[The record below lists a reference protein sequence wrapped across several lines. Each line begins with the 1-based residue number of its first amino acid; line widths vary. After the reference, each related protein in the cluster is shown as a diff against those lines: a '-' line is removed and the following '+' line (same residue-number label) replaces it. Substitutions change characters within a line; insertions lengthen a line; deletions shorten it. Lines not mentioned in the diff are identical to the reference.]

1 MPKKKSEPPDRNLG
15 ANCIT
20 EKNPY
25 RTIKTS
31 LKSIIKNPII
41 HQKINDLVLRI
52 NPIVID
58 TYQFIRL
65 YCLHLFHQQRDIPD
79 LDSTFI
85 SYCMM
90 TLGERDARGR
100 QPHQSELLIELNQFY
115 EHEFQPIFNH
125 IKFDLK
131 LITYPLKYIQQTM
144 ETCLSVNLKEHFVKR
159 LLRFI
164 NIFADKY
171 YDEHVGVNKEK
182 NDEYTKTKR
191 DTIWKLKKAVLENK
205 SEDVPICLRNWFV
218 EQRPHLY
225 PEKINKTIPYD
236 CQVQPFRY
244 IKHSLY
250 MNQCYEEYNE
260 LIRIKM
266 LTALPSEMKELNQ
279 SIIKLFQP
287 LSLRNTCVPKYIT
300 LDTATLINLFA
311 EKGTKG
317 NLLEKVKENQEQVW
331 MTHFKMNKKLFT
343 SKDYVFNYTIQTD
356 GVGVSLLFKH
366 KSMVD
371 KKYGTKSKVKEV
383 DTSIPYIDDLSDA
396 QIEIMKSKK
405 IVTADPGKLYLL
417 YMMDDEGNELKYSC
431 KQRDTESLAKRNRRI
446 KQTNKKRSI
455 LNHEVNKSCPDII
468 ACETELSEYSSTTVD
483 VQKFKEFIKVKHE
496 TNIKVKTFYENELNR
511 KINWRTKVYRQKSED
526 KFLHSIETQFG
537 NKEDIVV
544 CIGDWSAK
552 QGSCIKGASTMGV
565 GLKRLVRKRYTTL
578 LLDEY
583 NTSKKCCHCWKDISN
598 ITIDGSKKFR
608 LLGCKHC
615 YNECNDKKEHIGSPE
630 DEPKSMFQSHRYFT
644 RDKNSCLNMLG
655 IVKHMIYNKRK
666 RPTEFIRGQ

>member
-1 MPKKKSEPPDRNLG
+1 MPPRRKPDPPDKPAG
-15 ANCIT
+15 ANCAQDKT
-20 EKNPY
+20 PY

-31 LKSIIKNPII
+31 LKSIIKNPEI

-52 NPIVID
+52 NPIVMD

-65 YCLHLFHQQRDIPD
+65 YCLHLYHNQRPIPD

-90 TLGERDARGR
+90 AMGERDARGR
-100 QPHQSELLIELNQFY
+100 QPLQTGVVKELNYFY
-115 EHEFQPIFNH
+115 ETEFQPIFNH
-125 IKFDLK
+125 TKFDLK
-131 LITYPLKYIQQTM
+131 LLTYPLSYIQQTM
-144 ETCLSVNLKEHFVKR
+144 ETCLTVNVKEHFCKR

-171 YDEHVGVNKEK
+171 YDETIGNEMEHTE
-182 NDEYTKTKR
+182 DYTKTKR
-191 DTIWKLKKAVLENK
+191 ETIWKLKKAMMENK
-205 SEDVPICLRNWFV
+205 PEDVPLCLRNWYN
-218 EQRPHLY
+218 EYRSKLY
-225 PEKINKTIPYD
+225 PDNITKTIPYD

-244 IKHSLY
+244 IVHSIY
-250 MNQCYEEYNE
+250 MNQCYESYNDM
-260 LIRIKM
+260 IRSK
-266 LTALPSEMKELNQ
+266 LVDVSPTEAKELNGQ
-279 SIIKLFQP
+279 IIKLFQP
-287 LSLRNTCVPKYIT
+287 LSLRSSCIPKYIT

-317 NLLEKVKENQEQVW
+317 NLLKKVSQNQEQVW
-331 MTHFKMNKKLFT
+331 LTHFKMNKKIFT
-343 SKDYVFNYTIQTD
+343 SKDYVFNYTLQTD

-366 KSMVD
+366 KTLVD
-371 KKYGTKSKVKEV
+371 KKYGSKVKEV
-383 DTSIPYIDDLSDA
+383 DNSIPYIYDCSPEQL
-396 QIEIMKSKK
+396 EVLKTKK
-405 IVTADPGKLYLL
+405 IITADPGKLYLL

-446 KQTNKKRSI
+446 KLTNKKRSL
-455 LNHEVNKSCPDII
+455 LNYQLNESCPDII
-468 ACETELSEYSSTTVD
+468 ACETELSAYSSSTVNIQLFKNYI
-483 VQKFKEFIKVKHE
+483 QKKHE
-496 TNIKVKTFYENELNR
+496 INIKVKPYYEAELNR

-526 KFLHSIETQFG
+526 KFLQRIENQFG

-565 GLKRLVRKRYTTL
+565 GLKRLVKKRYTTL

-598 ITIDGSKKFR
+598 IMIDGSKKFR

-615 YNECNDKKEHIGSPE
+615 RNDKEEHIGSPE
-630 DEPKSMFQSHRYFT
+630 DEPKSMFKSYRFFT

-655 IVKHMIYNKRK
+655 IVKHMIYDKNKR
-666 RPTEFIRGQ
+666 PAEFIRG

>member
-1 MPKKKSEPPDRNLG
+1 MPPKRKPDPPDKPTG
-15 ANCIT
+15 ANCT
-20 EKNPY
+20 QEKTPY

-31 LKSIIKNPII
+31 LKSIIKNPEI

-65 YCLHLFHQQRDIPD
+65 YCLHLYHQQRLIPD

-90 TLGERDARGR
+90 AMGERDARGR
-100 QPHQSELLIELNQFY
+100 QPLQTGVMKELNHFY
-115 EHEFQPIFNH
+115 ETEFQPIFNH
-125 IKFDLK
+125 SKFDLK
-131 LITYPLKYIQQTM
+131 LLTYPLSYIQQTM
-144 ETCLSVNLKEHFVKR
+144 ETCLTVNVKEHFSKR

-171 YDEHVGVNKEK
+171 YDEHVGSEVEHTE
-182 NDEYTKTKR
+182 EYTKTKR
-191 DTIWKLKKAVLENK
+191 ETIWKLKKAMMENK
-205 SEDVPICLRNWFV
+205 PDDVPVCLRNWFIMY
-218 EQRPHLY
+218 RPKLY
-225 PEKINKTIPYD
+225 PATITKTIPYD

-244 IKHSLY
+244 IVHSIY
-250 MNQCYEEYNE
+250 MNQCYEDYNNM
-260 LIRIKM
+260 IRVKM
-266 LTALPSEMKELNQ
+266 VDASPTETKELNSQ
-279 SIIKLFQP
+279 IIKLFQP
-287 LSLRNTCVPKYIT
+287 LSLRSSCVPKYIT

-317 NLLEKVKENQEQVW
+317 NLLKKVSENQEQVW
-331 MTHFKMNKKLFT
+331 MTHFKMNKKIFT
-343 SKDYVFNYTIQTD
+343 SKDYVFNYTLQTD

-366 KSMVD
+366 KTILD
-371 KKYGTKSKVKEV
+371 KKYGSKVKEV
-383 DTSIPYIDDLSDA
+383 DTSIPYIDDCSEEQL
-396 QIEIMKSKK
+396 EVLKTKK
-405 IVTADPGKLYLL
+405 IITADPGKLYLL

-446 KQTNKKRSI
+446 KLTNKKRSV
-455 LNHEVNKSCPDII
+455 LNHKLNESCPDII
-468 ACETELSEYSSTTVD
+468 ECETELSAYCSNTVNI
-483 VQKFKEFIKVKHE
+483 QLFKDYIKKKHEINQKVKSY
-496 TNIKVKTFYENELNR
+496 YEAELNR

-526 KFLHSIETQFG
+526 KFLQCIETQFG

-565 GLKRLVRKRYTTL
+565 GLKRLVKKRYTTL

-615 YNECNDKKEHIGSPE
+615 RNDKEEHIGSPE
-630 DEPKSMFQSHRYFT
+630 DEPKSMFQSYRFFT

-655 IVKHMIYNKRK
+655 IVKHMIYNKNK
-666 RPTEFIRGQ
+666 RPMEFIRG

>member
-1 MPKKKSEPPDRNLG
+1 MPPRRKPDPPDKPAG
-15 ANCIT
+15 ANCT
-20 EKNPY
+20 QEKTPY

-31 LKSIIKNPII
+31 LKSIIKTPDI

-65 YCLHLFHQQRDIPD
+65 YCLHLFHNQRPIPD

-90 TLGERDARGR
+90 AMGERDSRGR
-100 QPHQSELLIELNQFY
+100 QPHQTDVVKELNNFY
-115 EHEFQPIFNH
+115 ETEFQPIFNH
-125 IKFDLK
+125 TKFDLK
-131 LITYPLKYIQQTM
+131 LLTYPLSYIQQTM
-144 ETCLSVNLKEHFVKR
+144 ETCLTVNVKEHFSKR

-171 YDEHVGVNKEK
+171 YDEHVGSEVEHTE
-182 NDEYTKTKR
+182 EYTKTKR
-191 DTIWKLKKAVLENK
+191 ETIWKLKKAIMENK
-205 SEDVPICLRNWFV
+205 PEDVPLCLRNWYN
-218 EQRPHLY
+218 EYRSKLY
-225 PEKINKTIPYD
+225 PDNITKTIPYD

-244 IKHSLY
+244 IFHSIY
-250 MNQCYEEYNE
+250 MNQCYEDYNNT
-260 LIRIKM
+260 IRAKM
-266 LTALPSEMKELNQ
+266 VDASPTEAKELNGQ
-279 SIIKLFQP
+279 IIKLFQP
-287 LSLRNTCVPKYIT
+287 LSLRSSCIPKYIT
-300 LDTATLINLFA
+300 IDTATLINLFA

-317 NLLEKVKENQEQVW
+317 NLLKKVSEHQEQVW
-331 MTHFKMNKKLFT
+331 MTHFKMNKKIFT
-343 SKDYVFNYTIQTD
+343 SKDYVFNYTLQTD

-366 KSMVD
+366 KTLVD
-371 KKYGTKSKVKEV
+371 KKYGSKVKEV
-383 DTSIPYIDDLSDA
+383 DTSIPYIDDCSPEQL
-396 QIEIMKSKK
+396 EVLKTKK
-405 IVTADPGKLYLL
+405 IITADPGKLYLL

-446 KQTNKKRSI
+446 KLTNKKRSV
-455 LNHEVNKSCPDII
+455 LNHQLNESCPDII
-468 ACETELSEYSSTTVD
+468 ALETELSSYLSNTVSI
-483 VQKFKEFIKVKHE
+483 QLFKDYIKKKHEINLKVKSY
-496 TNIKVKTFYENELNR
+496 YEAELNR

-526 KFLHSIETQFG
+526 KFLHRIETQFG
-537 NKEDIVV
+537 SKEDIVV

-565 GLKRLVRKRYTTL
+565 GLKRLVKKRYTTL

-615 YNECNDKKEHIGSPE
+615 RNDKEEYIGSPE
-630 DEPKSMFQSHRYFT
+630 DEPKSMFQSYRFFT

-655 IVKHMIYNKRK
+655 IVKNMIYNKNK
-666 RPTEFIRGQ
+666 RPAEFIRG

>member
-1 MPKKKSEPPDRNLG
+1 MPPKRKPDPPDKPTG
-15 ANCIT
+15 ANCT
-20 EKNPY
+20 QEKTPY

-31 LKSIIKNPII
+31 LKSIIKNPEI

-65 YCLHLFHQQRDIPD
+65 YCLHLYHQQRPIPD

-85 SYCMM
+85 SYCMLAM
-90 TLGERDARGR
+90 GERDARGR
-100 QPHQSELLIELNQFY
+100 QPLQTGVMKELNHFY
-115 EHEFQPIFNH
+115 ETEFQPIFNH
-125 IKFDLK
+125 TKFDLK
-131 LITYPLKYIQQTM
+131 LLTYPLSYIQQTM
-144 ETCLSVNLKEHFVKR
+144 ETCLTVNVKEHFSKR

-171 YDEHVGVNKEK
+171 YDEHVGSEVEHT
-182 NDEYTKTKR
+182 DEYTKTKR
-191 DTIWKLKKAVLENK
+191 ETIWKLKKAMMENK
-205 SEDVPICLRNWFV
+205 PEDVPLCLHNWFIAY
-218 EQRPHLY
+218 RPNLY
-225 PEKINKTIPYD
+225 PATITKTIPYD

-244 IKHSLY
+244 IVHSIY
-250 MNQCYEEYNE
+250 MNQCYEDYNKM
-260 LIRIKM
+260 IRSKM
-266 LTALPSEMKELNQ
+266 IDASITEAKELNQ
-279 SIIKLFQP
+279 EIIKLFQP
-287 LSLRNTCVPKYIT
+287 LSLRSSCIPKYIT

-317 NLLEKVKENQEQVW
+317 NLLKKVSENQEQVW
-331 MTHFKMNKKLFT
+331 MTHFKMNKKIFT
-343 SKDYVFNYTIQTD
+343 SKDYVFNYTLQTD
-356 GVGVSLLFKH
+356 GIGVSLLFKH
-366 KSMVD
+366 KTLVD
-371 KKYGTKSKVKEV
+371 KKYGSKVKEV
-383 DTSIPYIDDLSDA
+383 DTSIPYIDDCSEEQL
-396 QIEIMKSKK
+396 EVLKTKK
-405 IVTADPGKLYLL
+405 IITADPGKLYLL

-446 KQTNKKRSI
+446 KLTNKKRSV
-455 LNHEVNKSCPDII
+455 LNHQLNESCPDII
-468 ACETELSEYSSTTVD
+468 ALETELSAYLSNTVNIQLFKNYI
-483 VQKFKEFIKVKHE
+483 QKKHEINLKVKSY
-496 TNIKVKTFYENELNR
+496 YEAELNR

-526 KFLHSIETQFG
+526 KFLQRIETQFG

-565 GLKRLVRKRYTTL
+565 GLKRLVKKRYTTL

-615 YNECNDKKEHIGSPE
+615 RNDKEEHIGSPE
-630 DEPKSMFQSHRYFT
+630 DEPKSMFQSYRFFT

-655 IVKHMIYNKRK
+655 IVKHMIYNKNK
-666 RPTEFIRGQ
+666 RPSEFIRG

>member
-1 MPKKKSEPPDRNLG
+1 MPPKRKPDPPDKPAG
-15 ANCIT
+15 ANYT
-20 EKNPY
+20 HDKTPY

-31 LKSIIKNPII
+31 LKSIIKTPDI
-41 HQKINDLVLRI
+41 HQKINKLVLRI

-65 YCLHLFHQQRDIPD
+65 YCLHLYHNQRLIPD

-90 TLGERDARGR
+90 AMGERDARGR
-100 QPHQSELLIELNQFY
+100 QPLQTGVVKELNYFY
-115 EHEFQPIFNH
+115 ETEFQPIFNH
-125 IKFDLK
+125 TKFDLK
-131 LITYPLKYIQQTM
+131 LLTYPLSYIQQTM
-144 ETCLSVNLKEHFVKR
+144 ETCLIVNVKEHFCKR
-159 LLRFI
+159 LRRFI

-171 YDEHVGVNKEK
+171 YDETVGSELEHTE
-182 NDEYTKTKR
+182 EYTKTKR
-191 DTIWKLKKAVLENK
+191 ETIWKLKKAMMENK
-205 SEDVPICLRNWFV
+205 PEDVPPCLRNWYN
-218 EQRPHLY
+218 EYRSKLY
-225 PEKINKTIPYD
+225 PDNITKTIPYD

-244 IKHSLY
+244 IVHSIY
-250 MNQCYEEYNE
+250 MNQCYEDYNNM
-260 LIRIKM
+260 IRAKM
-266 LTALPSEMKELNQ
+266 VDASPTEAKELNGLL
-279 SIIKLFQP
+279 IKLFQP
-287 LSLRNTCVPKYIT
+287 LSLRSSCIPKYIT

-317 NLLEKVKENQEQVW
+317 NLLKKVSENQEQVW
-331 MTHFKMNKKLFT
+331 LTHFKMNKKIFT
-343 SKDYVFNYTIQTD
+343 SKDYVFNYTLQTD

-366 KSMVD
+366 KTLVD
-371 KKYGTKSKVKEV
+371 KKYGSKVKEV
-383 DTSIPYIDDLSDA
+383 DNSIPYIDDCSEGQL
-396 QIEIMKSKK
+396 EILKTKK
-405 IVTADPGKLYLL
+405 IITADPGKLYLL

-446 KQTNKKRSI
+446 KLTNKKRSV
-455 LNHEVNKSCPDII
+455 LNHQLNTSCTDII
-468 ACETELSEYSSTTVD
+468 ACETELSSYLSNTVNI
-483 VQKFKEFIKVKHE
+483 QLFKDYIKKKHEINLKVKSY
-496 TNIKVKTFYENELNR
+496 YEAELNR

-526 KFLHSIETQFG
+526 KFLHRIETQFG
-537 NKEDIVV
+537 SKEDIVV

-565 GLKRLVRKRYTTL
+565 GLKRLVKKRYTTL

-615 YNECNDKKEHIGSPE
+615 RNDKEEHIGSPE
-630 DEPKSMFQSHRYFT
+630 DEPKSMFQSYRFFT

-655 IVKHMIYNKRK
+655 IVKHMIYNKNK
-666 RPTEFIRGQ
+666 RPAEFIRG

>member
-1 MPKKKSEPPDRNLG
+1 MPPRRKPDPPDKPVG
-15 ANCIT
+15 TDCT
-20 EKNPY
+20 QEKTPY

-31 LKSIIKNPII
+31 LKSIIKTPDI
-41 HQKINDLVLRI
+41 HQKINELVLRI

-65 YCLHLFHQQRDIPD
+65 YCLHLYHNQRLIPD

-90 TLGERDARGR
+90 AMGERDARGR
-100 QPHQSELLIELNQFY
+100 QPLQTGVVKELNYFY
-115 EHEFQPIFNH
+115 ETEFQPIFNH
-125 IKFDLK
+125 TKFDLK
-131 LITYPLKYIQQTM
+131 LLTYPLSYIQQTM
-144 ETCLSVNLKEHFVKR
+144 ETCLTVNVKEHFCKR

-171 YDEHVGVNKEK
+171 YDETIGNEMEHTE
-182 NDEYTKTKR
+182 DYTKTKR
-191 DTIWKLKKAVLENK
+191 ETIWKLKKAMMENK
-205 SEDVPICLRNWFV
+205 PEDVPLCLRNWYN
-218 EQRPHLY
+218 EYRSKLY
-225 PEKINKTIPYD
+225 PDNITKTIPYD

-244 IKHSLY
+244 IVHSIY
-250 MNQCYEEYNE
+250 MNQCYEDYNNM
-260 LIRIKM
+260 IRAKM
-266 LTALPSEMKELNQ
+266 VDASPTEAKELNGLL
-279 SIIKLFQP
+279 IKLFQP
-287 LSLRNTCVPKYIT
+287 LSLRSSCIPKYIT

-317 NLLEKVKENQEQVW
+317 NLLKKVSENQEQVW
-331 MTHFKMNKKLFT
+331 LTHFKMNKKIFT
-343 SKDYVFNYTIQTD
+343 SKDYVFNYTLQTD

-366 KSMVD
+366 KTLVD
-371 KKYGTKSKVKEV
+371 KKYGSKVKEV
-383 DTSIPYIDDLSDA
+383 DNSIPYIDDCSEGQL
-396 QIEIMKSKK
+396 EILKTKK
-405 IVTADPGKLYLL
+405 IITADPGKLYLL

-446 KQTNKKRSI
+446 KLTNKKRSV
-455 LNHEVNKSCPDII
+455 LNHQLNTSCPDII
-468 ACETELSEYSSTTVD
+468 ACETELSSYLSNTVNI
-483 VQKFKEFIKVKHE
+483 QLFKDYIKKKHEINLKVKSY
-496 TNIKVKTFYENELNR
+496 YEAELNR

-526 KFLHSIETQFG
+526 KFLHRIETQFG
-537 NKEDIVV
+537 SKEDIVV

-565 GLKRLVRKRYTTL
+565 GLKRLVKKRYTTL

-615 YNECNDKKEHIGSPE
+615 RNDKEEHIGSPE
-630 DEPKSMFQSHRYFT
+630 DEPKSMFQSYRFFT

-655 IVKHMIYNKRK
+655 IVKHMIYNKNK
-666 RPTEFIRGQ
+666 RPAEFIRG